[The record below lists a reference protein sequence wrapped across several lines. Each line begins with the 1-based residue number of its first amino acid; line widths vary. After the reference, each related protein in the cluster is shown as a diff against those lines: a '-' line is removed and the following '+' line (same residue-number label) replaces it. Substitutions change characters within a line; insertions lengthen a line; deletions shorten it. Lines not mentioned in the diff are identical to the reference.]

1 MNLLGKK
8 TINLWKWA
16 FLILCLVLV
25 LTFAGMTLLYLYA
38 VPGSDSEERER
49 PVYEASDGAVFEIS
63 TTKDDI
69 NLWIEQEIR
78 AEGEDNFHLYL
89 DDYMYIE
96 TAVDVFGIQVPV
108 DLRLIPEVTEDG
120 NLILIEDRFRIAGF
134 SLPSEQVFR
143 LIRATADLPEW
154 IDVIPESSE
163 FFIDL
168 REAASDGGMDLRI
181 VEFDLAEERL
191 KFEATFLIDR

>member
-1 MNLLGKK
+1 MEKK

-16 FLILCLVLV
+16 FLILCLALV
-25 LTFAGMTLLYLYA
+25 LTFAGMTLVYLYA
-38 VPGSDSEERER
+38 VSGSDREEWES
-49 PVYEASDGAVFEIS
+49 PVYEDSDGAVFEIS

-69 NLWIEQEIR
+69 NLWIEQEMR
-78 AEGEDNFHLYL
+78 AEGEENFQLYL
-89 DDYMYIE
+89 DDYMYVE
-96 TAVDVFGIQVPV
+96 TTVDVFGLQVPV

-120 NLILIEDRFRIAGF
+120 NLVLIEDRFRIAGF

-143 LIRATADLPEW
+143 LIRATADLPDW

-163 FFIDL
+163 FYIDL
-168 REAASDGGMDLRI
+168 REAASDGGVDLRI

-191 KFEATFLIDR
+191 LFEATFLVDR